1 MTMTNF
7 QTNNNYFRCKFSA
20 LETVTSSQYFSH
32 IHVRKTI
39 SKKTTSRC
47 WSFNKMGKIISLAN
61 IPFLYEK
68 ILLLTVFLIIH
79 KDAVR
84 HSKMF

>member
-7 QTNNNYFRCKFSA
+7 QINNNYFRRKFSA

-39 SKKTTSRC
+39 SKKTTSR
-47 WSFNKMGKIISLAN
+47 
-61 IPFLYEK
+61 
-68 ILLLTVFLIIH
+68 
-79 KDAVR
+79 
-84 HSKMF
+84 